1 MTERI
6 LVDARGLS
14 CPQPVLE
21 TTRASE
27 AHPGNSL
34 EVLVSTV
41 TSREN
46 VSRFARGQGFRV
58 SSEATREGDFR
69 VLLDR

>member
-21 TTRASE
+21 TKRASE

-58 SSEATREGDFR
+58 SSEALSSGDYR
-69 VLLDR
+69 VLLNR

>member
-21 TTRASE
+21 TKKAVD
-27 AHPGNSL
+27 AHAGKAL
-34 EVLVSTV
+34 EVLVSSV

-58 SSEATREGDFR
+58 SSEALSSGDYR
-69 VLLDR
+69 VLLNR

>member
-21 TTRASE
+21 TKKAAD
-27 AHPGNSL
+27 AHAGKAL
-34 EVLVSTV
+34 EVLVSSV

-58 SSEATREGDFR
+58 SSEATLEGDFR

>member
-21 TTRASE
+21 TKRASE
-27 AHPGNSL
+27 AHPGNPL

-58 SSEATREGDFR
+58 SSEATREEDFR

>member
-21 TTRASE
+21 TKKAVD
-27 AHPGNSL
+27 AHAGKAL
-34 EVLVSTV
+34 EVLVSSV

-58 SSEATREGDFR
+58 SSEATRRGTSGSCWT
-69 VLLDR
+69 

>member
-21 TTRASE
+21 TKRASE
-27 AHPGNSL
+27 AHPGNPL

-58 SSEATREGDFR
+58 SSEATPEGDYR